1 MSEWIFLV
9 PSVVYSRIIDE
20 FDADLKTKYNM
31 TADNFSTTD
40 SANKNAIFPFA
51 FINQLQGTEEGQ
63 TLDGETV
70 NGGLFS
76 FQIDVYD
83 NKTQQRA
90 RTVMA
95 EICKIMKSMH
105 FEIVGMPIVESGDT
119 HRCTM
124 RFRRMIGASDS
135 L

>member
-1 MSEWIFLV
+1 MAGWIFLI
-9 PSVVYSRIIDE
+9 PSVVYSRIQDNFDE
-20 FDADLKTKYNM
+20 ELKTQYGM

-40 SANKNAIFPFA
+40 VSNKNAVFPFV
-51 FINQLQGTEEGQ
+51 FINQIQGTEEGQ
-63 TLDGETV
+63 TLDGQSV
-70 NGGLFS
+70 NGGTFS

-83 NKTQQRA
+83 NKSQQRA

-95 EICKIMKSMH
+95 EVCEIMKSMH
-105 FEIVGMPIVESGDT
+105 FEIVAMPTVDSGDT

-124 RFRRMIGASDS
+124 RFRRIIGASDS

>member
-1 MSEWIFLV
+1 MPEWIFLV
-9 PSVVYSRIIDE
+9 PSVVFSRIQEE
-20 FDADLKTKYNM
+20 FDAELKSKYGM
-31 TADNFSTTD
+31 TTANFSTTD
-40 SANKNAIFPFA
+40 SANKGAVFPFA
-51 FINQLQGTEEGQ
+51 FINPIQGSETGQ
-63 TLDGETV
+63 TLDGQSV

-95 EICKIMKSMH
+95 EICRIMKSMH
-105 FEIVGMPIVESGDT
+105 FEIVAMPTVESGDT

-124 RFRRMIGASDS
+124 RFRRVIGASDK

>member
-9 PSVVYSRIIDE
+9 PSVVFSRIQAE
-20 FDADLKTKYNM
+20 FDAELKSKYGM
-31 TADNFSTTD
+31 TTANFSTTD
-40 SANKNAIFPFA
+40 SANKSAVFPFA
-51 FINQLQGTEEGQ
+51 FINPIQGSETGQ
-63 TLDGETV
+63 TLDGQSV

-95 EICKIMKSMH
+95 EICRIMKSMH
-105 FEIVGMPIVESGDT
+105 FEIVAMPTVESGDT

-124 RFRRMIGASDS
+124 RFRRVIGASDK

>member
-9 PSVVYSRIIDE
+9 PSIVFSRIQAE
-20 FDADLKTKYNM
+20 FDAELKSKYGM
-31 TADNFSTTD
+31 TTANFSTTD
-40 SANKNAIFPFA
+40 SANKSAVFPFA
-51 FINQLQGTEEGQ
+51 FINPIQGSETGQ
-63 TLDGETV
+63 TLDGQSV

-95 EICKIMKSMH
+95 EICRIMKSMH
-105 FEIVGMPIVESGDT
+105 FEIVAMPTVESGDT

-124 RFRRMIGASDS
+124 RFRRVIGASDK

>member
-20 FDADLKTKYNM
+20 FDAELKTKYSM

-40 SANKNAIFPFA
+40 SANKNAVFPFV
-51 FINQLQGTEEGQ
+51 FINQIQGAEEGQ
-63 TLDGETV
+63 TLDGQTV

-76 FQIDVYD
+76 FQIDTFD

-90 RTVMA
+90 RAVMA
-95 EICKIMKSMH
+95 EICRIMKSMH
-105 FEIVGMPIVESGDT
+105 FEIVAMPTVESGDT

-124 RFRRMIGASDS
+124 RFRRIIGASDS

>member
-9 PSVVYSRIIDE
+9 PSVVFSRIQEE
-20 FDADLKTKYNM
+20 FDAELKSKYGM
-31 TADNFSTTD
+31 TTANFSTTD
-40 SANKNAIFPFA
+40 SANKSAVFPFA
-51 FINQLQGTEEGQ
+51 FINPIQGSETGQ
-63 TLDGETV
+63 TLDGQSV

-95 EICKIMKSMH
+95 EICRIMKSMH
-105 FEIVGMPIVESGDT
+105 FEIVAMPTVESGDT

-124 RFRRMIGASDS
+124 RFRRVIGASDI

>member
-9 PSVVYSRIIDE
+9 PSVVFSRIQEE
-20 FDADLKTKYNM
+20 FDAELKSKYGM
-31 TADNFSTTD
+31 TTANFSTTD
-40 SANKNAIFPFA
+40 SANKGAVFPFA
-51 FINQLQGTEEGQ
+51 FINPIQGSETGQ
-63 TLDGETV
+63 TLDGQSV

-105 FEIVGMPIVESGDT
+105 FEIVGMPTVESGDT

-124 RFRRMIGASDS
+124 RFRRVIGASDK